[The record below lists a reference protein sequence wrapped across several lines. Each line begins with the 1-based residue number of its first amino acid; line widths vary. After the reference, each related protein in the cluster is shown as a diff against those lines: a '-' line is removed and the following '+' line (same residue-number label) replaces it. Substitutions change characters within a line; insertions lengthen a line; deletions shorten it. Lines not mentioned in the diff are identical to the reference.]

1 MKGLRDCTSFFV
13 FVYGEFFFTLQIV
26 VKLLQQMN
34 GNIMK
39 LNDSM
44 LQISKNLEELKQ
56 CLVNDVDE
64 PVHKNVP
71 VHVKNYH
78 FKTNVSY
85 TLNVFQVAI
94 SLSLVH
100 GSGLWSQNSKA

>member
-1 MKGLRDCTSFFV
+1 
-13 FVYGEFFFTLQIV
+13 
-26 VKLLQQMN
+26 
-34 GNIMK
+34 MK

-78 FKTNVSY
+78 FKTSVIS
-85 TLNVFQVAI
+85 TLYVFQVAI
-94 SLSLVH
+94 FLPVTS
-100 GSGLWSQNSKA
+100 SKYTLKFKFGGRALISTKDMQHSMVETHH